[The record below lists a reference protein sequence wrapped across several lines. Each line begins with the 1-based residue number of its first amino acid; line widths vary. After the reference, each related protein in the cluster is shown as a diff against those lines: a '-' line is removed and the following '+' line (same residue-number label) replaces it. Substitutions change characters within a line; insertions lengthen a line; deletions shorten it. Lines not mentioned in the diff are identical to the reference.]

1 MSIVRRRKKMHN
13 EWWALVVVD
22 DDGIPSDEPG
32 PKTKWMAETELREL
46 EKSDDREN

>member
-1 MSIVRRRKKMHN
+1 MHN

-32 PKTKWMAETELREL
+32 PKTKWMAETELQKL
-46 EKSDDREN
+46 EEETSNESENGVV